1 MDAWIRDGGRVC
13 LDFANTLRDR
23 WKEPRET
30 LTSGADLARWL
41 YGAGLL
47 SRVAAAGDGLPDGDL
62 SGDDLSGDGLLEEA
76 RRLREALDRAVQ
88 AAAHGTLPDE
98 TDLALLNTAVARA
111 PRPPVRIM
119 ITGGRLAAETPP
131 GMAGTVPAALGLV
144 ALDAAGLLL
153 SAEIRRV
160 RVCASDRCA
169 LRFVDGSP
177 TGNRRWCSMARCGN
191 RTKVRRHAARGR

>member
-47 SRVAAAGDGLPDGDL
+47 GRAEAVD
-62 SGDDLSGDGLLEEA
+62 DGLLEEA

-88 AAAHGTLPDE
+88 AAAHGEPPDE
-98 TDLALLNTAVARA
+98 ADLALLNTAVARA
-111 PRPPVRIM
+111 PRPPLRIV
-119 ITGGRLAAETPP
+119 ITGGRPAAETPP
-131 GMAGTVPAALGLV
+131 GVAGTVPAALGLV

-153 SAEIRRV
+153 SPEIRRV
-160 RVCASDRCA
+160 RVCASERCA

-177 TGNRRWCSMARCGN
+177 AGNRRWCSMTRCGN